1 MSNTAMVPEDI
12 RAVFIDE
19 LVSIAPDIEAETV
32 SDDDQLM
39 HDLGL
44 DSMDFLNLVI
54 ALHKRL
60 GVAIAESDYPQ
71 IATPGKAVIYL
82 RNALKR

>member
-1 MSNTAMVPEDI
+1 MSKSAMAPEDI
-12 RAVFIDE
+12 RAAFMDE
-19 LVSIAPDIEAETV
+19 LVSIAPDIDAESI
-32 SDDDQLM
+32 SDDDHLM

-54 ALHKRL
+54 ALHKHL

-71 IATPGKAVIYL
+71 IATPGKAVNYL
-82 RNALKR
+82 QNATA